1 MVSAPKA
8 PDPAATA
15 AAQSGMNRDTAQTQQ
30 LTNMINQQGPDGSL
44 TYTKTGDNSFVDSTG
59 KTVVVPQYTATTTLS
74 DAQQAI
80 KNQTDSASLNLGT
93 IANDQ
98 SAFLKDYLNKP
109 FEYNNQDAENWAY
122 DLASQR
128 LDPRFAKEEETLR
141 ARLASQGITEGS
153 PAWASAMN
161 NFGQTKND
169 AYNNLM
175 LTGRN
180 QAYTEALQQRNQPIN
195 EISALL
201 SGSQVSMPQQ
211 ISTPQ
216 SNVAGVDYSGL
227 VSEKYKADT
236 ARYQSKMGGLF
247 GLMSAPFSMFSL
259 GG

>member
-59 KTVVVPQYTATTTLS
+59 KTVTVPQYTATTTLS
-74 DAQQAI
+74 DAQKAI
-80 KNQTDSASLNLGT
+80 KGQTDAASLNLGT

-128 LDPRFAKEEETLR
+128 LDPRMAKEEETMR
-141 ARLASQGITEGS
+141 ARLANQGITEGS
-153 PAWASAMN
+153 PAWAAAMSS
-161 NFGQTKND
+161 FGQTKND

-175 LTGRN
+175 LTGRS

-247 GLMSAPFSMFSL
+247 GLASAPFSMFSL